1 MTIEEWKEAGFSITD
16 TSLYLDAGLEWL
28 EEHTTIQLE
37 EYTVETIKALP
48 SKAKLFLLNFSE
60 IMQRETGI
68 VSESIAGMS
77 QTFQEQG
84 KDALIWNVAKTL
96 LKGQLKST
104 ITVLPARKRW
114 N

>member
-1 MTIEEWKEAGFSITD
+1 MTIDEWKEAGFQAEG
-16 TSLYLDAGLEWL
+16 TSLYLEAGLEWL
-28 EEHTTIQLE
+28 EEHTTIDLE

-48 SKAKLFLLNFSE
+48 SKAKLFLLEFSD

-77 QTFQEQG
+77 QTYEEQG
-84 KDALIWNVAKTL
+84 KDAMIWNVAKTL

-114 N
+114 S

>member
-1 MTIEEWKEAGFSITD
+1 MTLEEWKEAGFQVEG

-28 EEHTTIQLE
+28 EEHTNIQLE
-37 EYTVETIKALP
+37 EHTVETIKAMP
-48 SKAKLFLLNFSE
+48 SKAKLFLLEFSQ
-60 IMQRETGI
+60 IMQRETGV

-77 QTFQEQG
+77 QTYEEKG

-104 ITVLPARKRW
+104 VTVLPARKRW
-114 N
+114 S